1 MGVAEPS
8 VSCGQLLKSH
18 FCGSLLSHRYPIPSH
33 APDHSPPPPGS
44 GAWDLE
50 IHCNFLSLALWPPLQ
65 PKAQRWKQPS
75 APSSLPN
82 PHAHWAASTSVPL
95 LTLFPGLERPRFSPL
110 SILPDPGLVA
120 PPSRLA
126 QVPTRHWP
134 LLRPLLSL
142 QDQVLSLCGD
152 QHLHTDTRLGDG

>member
-1 MGVAEPS
+1 MLQSPVFLAASCSRVTSVALFS
-8 VSCGQLLKSH
+8 VIAT
-18 FCGSLLSHRYPIPSH
+18 P
-33 APDHSPPPPGS
+33 SPPMLQTTPPPQGS

-50 IHCNFLSLALWPPLQ
+50 IHCNFLSLALWPPLP